1 MQFHIQQCM
10 DQVIDQFGENDRISI
25 VTYAN
30 GTNVVLDGCEGDQH
44 RKIMKGFNTLSAG
57 GGTNGGDGIKM
68 AYDIAEDNFIEDGV
82 NRVIIMTDGDFN
94 IGLQS
99 QDELYKLIT
108 KE

>member
-1 MQFHIQQCM
+1 
-10 DQVIDQFGENDRISI
+10 
-25 VTYAN
+25 
-30 GTNVVLDGCEGDQH
+30 
-44 RKIMKGFNTLSAG
+44 MKGFNTLTAG

-99 QDELYKLIT
+99 KDELYNLHLIYASAHHDT
-108 KE
+108 FLQDDMPFLYYLHFFRQDKF